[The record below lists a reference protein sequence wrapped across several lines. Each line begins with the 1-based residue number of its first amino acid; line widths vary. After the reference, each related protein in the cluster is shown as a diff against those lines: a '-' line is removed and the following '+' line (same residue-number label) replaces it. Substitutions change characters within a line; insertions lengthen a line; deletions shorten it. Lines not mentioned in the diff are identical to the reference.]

1 MIAKLRQKLNRDLHF
16 KEILTGSAITFAL
29 KMSGMLLGYVV
40 VLMVSRMYGAEGV
53 GFYSLSVSVLTFLAM
68 VSALGMN
75 VSILR
80 YVGQFNKADEAHKLK
95 LLYRYALQLS
105 LPVSLVV
112 SALLF
117 WFAEAI
123 ATYVFGNGTYTQALR
138 FVALMVPFFTLQ
150 EISVEFIR
158 GLKKL
163 KVSEYLRSV
172 NRPLFNIVLLGA
184 CAYLSFSD
192 IMAPL
197 YTLGVG
203 IVAGGIIAYMYIQKH
218 LRYIADT
225 PSESFNKR
233 ALLNTSVPMMVTAL
247 TSYMMGNISLVLL
260 EIYTTTEEVGIFSV
274 AFKIATLISLTLM
287 VVNTISAPK
296 FSELYWGQKH
306 KELQQILDQ
315 SSKLIFFSATAFSV
329 LILVFDKQIL
339 ALFGTQFVEGSMALT
354 LLVIGQMVNAMTGS
368 VGVFF
373 NMTGKQNIFQLLSLL
388 SLFTTII
395 FGLVL
400 IPKYEIFG
408 AAISFLIGVVTKNII
423 AAEYIRIKYGF
434 VTYYTPFLKG
444 KK

>member
-1 MIAKLRQKLNRDLHF
+1 MIAKIRQKLNRDLHF
-16 KEILTGSAITFAL
+16 KEILTGSAVTFVL
-29 KMSGMLLGYVV
+29 KMSGMLLGYIV

-105 LPVSLVV
+105 LPVSLVM

-123 ATYVFGNGTYTQALR
+123 ATYVFDNATYTQALR

-184 CAYLSFSD
+184 CAYVAFSD

-203 IVAGGIIAYMYIQKH
+203 IVAGGVIAYMYIRKH
-218 LRYIADT
+218 LRHIADS
-225 PSESFNKR
+225 PSEGFNKR
-233 ALLNTSVPMMVTAL
+233 ELLNTSAPMMVTTLA
-247 TSYMMGNISLVLL
+247 SYLMGNISLVLL
-260 EIYTTTEEVGIFSV
+260 EVYATTEEVGIFSV
-274 AFKIATLISLTLM
+274 AFKIASLISLTLM

-296 FSELYWGQKH
+296 FAELYWGQKH

-315 SSKLIFFSATAFSV
+315 SSKLIFFSAATLSF
-329 LILVFDKQIL
+329 LILVFNKHIL
-339 ALFGTQFVEGSMALT
+339 ALFGAQFVEGSMVLG
-354 LLVIGQMVNAMTGS
+354 LLIIGEIINAASGS
-368 VGVFF
+368 VGVFL
-373 NMTGKQNIFQLLSLL
+373 NMSGHQSVLRNIFCIA
-388 SLFTTII
+388 LFVSALIQIVFIPMYGIMAAATAAMIGMII
-395 FGLVL
+395 VNL
-400 IPKYEIFG
+400 IP
-408 AAISFLIGVVTKNII
+408 AI
-423 AAEYIRIKYGF
+423 YILRKLNF
-434 VTYYTPFLKG
+434 RTYYSPFKWRT
-444 KK
+444 K